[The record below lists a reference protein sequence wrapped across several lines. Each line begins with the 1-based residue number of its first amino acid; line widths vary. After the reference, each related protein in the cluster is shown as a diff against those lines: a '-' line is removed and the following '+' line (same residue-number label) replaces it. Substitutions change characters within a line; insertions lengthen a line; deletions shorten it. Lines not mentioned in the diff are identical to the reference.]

1 MQILIPPTVRNVVAG
16 AKALPA
22 GLLSGRPNGGKRP
35 RQAFA
40 RREWDNSDHFGLDTL
55 VQPAPACGP
64 RGIPALQLLENPGH
78 SWLFVPLQLVVDL
91 GIAGKISGFS
101 YIVGSMA
108 ALEEDCDAAV
118 FADALEARTGRR
130 LQSGE
135 DVARV
140 YDGLF
145 DWDGAYD
152 NFRGARR
159 PAGEEHYLGPY
170 FEAAARR
177 IAASTASTAS
187 AASR

>member
-1 MQILIPPTVRNVVAG
+1 MQILTPPQRNVVAG

-35 RQAFA
+35 REACA
-40 RREWDNSDHFGLDTL
+40 RREWDNSDHFGLETL
-55 VQPAPACGP
+55 VGPAPACGP
-64 RGIPALQLLENPGH
+64 GGVPPFQLLENPGH

-91 GIAGKISGFS
+91 GIAGRISGFS

-118 FADALEARTGRR
+118 FADALEARTGRG
-130 LQSGE
+130 LQAGE

-145 DWDGAYD
+145 DWDNAYD
-152 NFRGARR
+152 AIRGARR

-177 IAASTASTAS
+177 IAAS
-187 AASR
+187 AASSPSA